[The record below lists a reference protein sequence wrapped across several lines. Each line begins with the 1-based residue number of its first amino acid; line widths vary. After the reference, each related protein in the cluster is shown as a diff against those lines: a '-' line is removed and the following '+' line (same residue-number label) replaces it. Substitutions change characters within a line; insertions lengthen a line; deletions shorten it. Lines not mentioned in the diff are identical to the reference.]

1 MWPREERDL
10 LITLDLDL
18 LVVSEIFLKVGPE
31 ALEQDE
37 PRIVRGEEVLY
48 IFKFAWAGVKPGIFS
63 PLGSA

>member
-31 ALEQDE
+31 ALEQGE

-48 IFKFAWAGVKPGIFS
+48 IF
-63 PLGSA
+63 